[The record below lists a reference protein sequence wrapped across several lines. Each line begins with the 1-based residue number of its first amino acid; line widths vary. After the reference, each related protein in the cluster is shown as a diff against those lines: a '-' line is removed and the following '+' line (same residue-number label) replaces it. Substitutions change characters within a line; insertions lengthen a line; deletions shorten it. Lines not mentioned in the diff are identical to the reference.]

1 MDRPQLMI
9 NSKSIPAANVLLKRV
24 YEPATGDDG
33 ARVLVDRLWPRGV
46 SKDKAALTRWCKE
59 VAPSTTLRKWFGH
72 EPARW
77 SEFRQRY
84 KSELKRNVESV
95 AALRQLAKQGRIT
108 LVYGARDKIHNEA
121 VVLREFLLGR

>member
-1 MDRPQLMI
+1 MI
-9 NSKSIPAANVLLKRV
+9 NSKSIPATNVMLKRV
-24 YEPATGDDG
+24 YEPATVDDG

-46 SKDKAALTRWCKE
+46 SKDRAALTTWCKE

-72 EPARW
+72 EPTRW

-84 KSELKRNVESV
+84 KSELKRNVASV

-108 LVYGARDKIHNEA
+108 LVFGARDKIHNEA